1 MRVRRALLLISGTL
15 GIFLSSAPLFAHKD
29 DYIGDT
35 FVFVTLGRR
44 ELEFE
49 YWLDGRFGPRGALH
63 TLGAEYGL
71 TDHLMADV
79 SGRWFQK
86 SGGPF
91 SFEEGFIE
99 MRYRFGEEGERPV
112 DFAAS
117 VEYRVK
123 RLVEERETHEV
134 IEPRI
139 VLSKDLGGWNFTA
152 NLFYSF
158 VLDEKKRSAFEAS
171 LGART
176 PDFGRWN
183 AGVELRRELALEN
196 ESTVIPQVWYRIGP
210 EAHVKLGAGK
220 NFAGQ
225 KDSFARVAI
234 ELEF

>member
-1 MRVRRALLLISGTL
+1 MRRAVLLVSGLLGLLLPA
-15 GIFLSSAPLFAHKD
+15 APLFAHKD

-35 FVFVTLGRR
+35 FVFVTLARR
-44 ELEFE
+44 ELELE
-49 YWLDGRFGPRGALH
+49 YWLDTRFDPRGGLH

-71 TDHLMADV
+71 TDHLMVDA
-79 SGRWFQK
+79 SGRWFQR

-91 SFEEGFIE
+91 AFEQGFLE

-117 VEYRVK
+117 AEFQVK
-123 RLVEERETHEV
+123 RSAEEQTTHRL
-134 IEPRI
+134 IEPRLI
-139 VLSKDLGGWNFTA
+139 LSKDLGGWNFTA

-158 VLDEKKRSAFEAS
+158 VLDDRKRSAFEAA

-176 PDFGRWN
+176 PNFGRWN

-196 ESTVIPQVWYRIGP
+196 ESTVIPQVWYRLSP
-210 EAHVKLGAGK
+210 EAYVKLGAGK

-225 KDSFARVAI
+225 KESFARVAI
-234 ELEF
+234 EIEF

>member
-1 MRVRRALLLISGTL
+1 MRAGKVTGARQE
-15 GIFLSSAPLFAHKD
+15 FAHDLAAGKD
-29 DYIGDT
+29 KRLFEENSPPLPASRVLCVEPAREGAVALAQGEDAPRVLDDGVHLGAVADDAR
-35 FVFVTLGRR
+35 VFVTLGRR

-49 YWLDGRFGPRGALH
+49 YWIDGRFGPRGALH

-79 SGRWFQK
+79 SGRWFQE

-91 SFEEGFIE
+91 SFEQGFIE

-112 DFAAS
+112 DFAVS
-117 VEYRVK
+117 VEYQVK
-123 RLVEERETHEV
+123 RSVEERETHQL

-158 VLDEKKRSAFEAS
+158 VLDEKRRSAFEAS

-176 PDFGRWN
+176 PNFGRWN
-183 AGVELRRELALEN
+183 AGIELRR
-196 ESTVIPQVWYRIGP
+196 
-210 EAHVKLGAGK
+210 
-220 NFAGQ
+220 
-225 KDSFARVAI
+225 
-234 ELEF
+234 